1 VVGEI
6 YLNDFMKRKSRED
19 IVFDVVNNGL
29 LTLIM
34 LAVLL
39 PLYFVL
45 IASFSDPNLIYAGE
59 VWLYPKGF
67 TLDGYERIFNDSSIW
82 LGYLNSILYAGVGTF
97 IGVAVTVLAA
107 YPLARKNLAGKSF
120 IMWFLLITMFFS
132 GGLIPTYLLIKDLH
146 MLNTIWAL
154 VVPSAGAVFNVIIVR
169 TFFQSSIPDEMWE
182 AASIDGCSNTRY
194 FWSIVLPLSK
204 PIIAVMVLYHV
215 VGFWNGFFDA
225 LIYLNDGDK
234 YPLQLVLRNILV
246 QNQVSAGMMIDVE
259 SYAAKMRVTEL
270 IKYGVIIVSSLP
282 LLILYPFLQKY
293 FVKGVLIGSIK
304 G

>member
-1 VVGEI
+1 MNQ
-6 YLNDFMKRKSRED
+6 LLKRKSKGDLWFD
-19 IVFDVVNNGL
+19 IINYVMLTIVML
-29 LTLIM
+29 L
-34 LAVLL
+34 VLF

-45 IASFSDPNLIYAGE
+45 IASLSDPNLIYSGE
-59 VWLYPKGF
+59 VWFFPKGF
-67 TLDGYERIFNDSSIW
+67 TLDGYGRIFSDSSIW
-82 LGYLNSILYAGVGTF
+82 IGYANSILYASLGTL
-97 IGVAVTVLAA
+97 IGVAVTVCAA
-107 YPLARKNLAGKSF
+107 YPLARKGMAGKSV
-120 IMWFLLITMFFS
+120 IMWFLLISMFFS

-154 VVPSAGAVFNVIIVR
+154 VIPGAGGVFNVIIVR
-169 TFFQSSIPDEMWE
+169 TFFQSTIPDEMWE
-182 AASIDGCSNTRY
+182 AASIDGCSNSRF

-204 PIIAVMVLYHV
+204 SVIAVMVLYHV

-225 LIYLNDGDK
+225 LIYLNDERK

-246 QNQVSAGMMIDVE
+246 QNQANSSMMIDVE

-270 IKYGVIIVSSLP
+270 IKYGVIMVSSLP

-293 FVKGVLIGSIK
+293 FVKGVMIGSIK

>member
-1 VVGEI
+1 M
-6 YLNDFMKRKSRED
+6 NDFMKRKSRED

>member
-1 VVGEI
+1 MNQ
-6 YLNDFMKRKSRED
+6 LLKRKSKGDMWFD
-19 IVFDVVNNGL
+19 IVNYVMLTIVML
-29 LTLIM
+29 L
-34 LAVLL
+34 VLF

-45 IASFSDPNLIYAGE
+45 IASLSDPNLIYSGE
-59 VWLYPKGF
+59 VWFFPKGF
-67 TLDGYERIFNDSSIW
+67 TLDGYGRIFSDSSIW
-82 LGYLNSILYAGVGTF
+82 IGYANSILYAGLGTL
-97 IGVAVTVLAA
+97 IGVAVTVCAA
-107 YPLARKNLAGKSF
+107 YPLARKGLAGKSA
-120 IMWFLLITMFFS
+120 IMWFLLISMFFS

-154 VVPSAGAVFNVIIVR
+154 VIPGAGGVFNVIIVR
-169 TFFQSSIPDEMWE
+169 TFFQSTIPDEMWE
-182 AASIDGCSNTRY
+182 AASIDGCSNTRF

-204 PIIAVMVLYHV
+204 SVIAVMVLYHV

-225 LIYLNDGDK
+225 LIYLNDENK

-246 QNQVSAGMMIDVE
+246 QNQANSGMMIDVE

-293 FVKGVLIGSIK
+293 FVKGVMIGSIK

>member
-1 VVGEI
+1 MNQ
-6 YLNDFMKRKSRED
+6 LLKRKSKGDMWFD
-19 IVFDVVNNGL
+19 IVNYVMLTIVML
-29 LTLIM
+29 L
-34 LAVLL
+34 VLF

-45 IASFSDPNLIYAGE
+45 IASLSDPNLIYSGE
-59 VWLYPKGF
+59 VWFFPKGF
-67 TLDGYERIFNDSSIW
+67 TLDGYGRIFSDSSIW
-82 LGYLNSILYAGVGTF
+82 IGYANSILYASLGTL
-97 IGVAVTVLAA
+97 IGIAVTICAA
-107 YPLARKNLAGKSF
+107 YPLARKGLAGKSV
-120 IMWFLLITMFFS
+120 IMWFLLISMFFS

-154 VVPSAGAVFNVIIVR
+154 VIPGAGGVFNVIIVR
-169 TFFQSSIPDEMWE
+169 TFFQSTIPDEMWE
-182 AASIDGCSNTRY
+182 AASIDGCSNTRF

-204 PIIAVMVLYHV
+204 SVIAVMVLYHV

-225 LIYLNDGDK
+225 LIYLNDESK

-246 QNQVSAGMMIDVE
+246 QNQANSSMMIDVE

-270 IKYGVIIVSSLP
+270 IKYGVIMVSSLP

-293 FVKGVLIGSIK
+293 FVKGVMIGSIK

>member
-1 VVGEI
+1 M
-6 YLNDFMKRKSRED
+6 NDFMKRKSRED

-45 IASFSDPNLIYAGE
+45 VASFSDPNLIYAGE

-154 VVPSAGAVFNVIIVR
+154 VIPGAGAVFNVIIVR

>member
-1 VVGEI
+1 
-6 YLNDFMKRKSRED
+6 LNDFMKRKSRED

-154 VVPSAGAVFNVIIVR
+154 VVPGAGAVFNVIIVR

>member
-1 VVGEI
+1 M
-6 YLNDFMKRKSRED
+6 NDFFKRKSRGD
-19 IVFDVVNNGL
+19 IIFDVVNNGL

-120 IMWFLLITMFFS
+120 IMWFLLLTMFFS

-154 VVPSAGAVFNVIIVR
+154 VVPGAGAVFNVIIVR

>member
-1 VVGEI
+1 
-6 YLNDFMKRKSRED
+6 LNDFMKRKSRED

-45 IASFSDPNLIYAGE
+45 VASFSDPNLIYAGE

-154 VVPSAGAVFNVIIVR
+154 VIPGAGAVFNVIIVR

>member
-1 VVGEI
+1 
-6 YLNDFMKRKSRED
+6 M
-19 IVFDVVNNGL
+19 L
-29 LTLIM
+29 L
-34 LAVLL
+34 VLF

-45 IASFSDPNLIYAGE
+45 IASFSDPNYIYSGE
-59 VWLYPKGF
+59 VWLFPKGF
-67 TLDGYERIFNDSSIW
+67 TLDGYVRIFSDSSIW
-82 LGYLNSILYAGVGTF
+82 IGYANSILYAGLGTL
-97 IGVAVTVLAA
+97 IGVAVTVFAA
-107 YPLARKNLAGKSF
+107 YPLARKNLAGKSV
-120 IMWFLLITMFFS
+120 IMWFLMLTMFFS

-146 MLNTIWAL
+146 MLDTIWAL
-154 VVPSAGAVFNVIIVR
+154 VIPGAGGIFNVIIVR

-182 AASIDGCSNTRY
+182 AASIDGCSNTRF
-194 FWSIVLPLSK
+194 FWSFILPLSK
-204 PIIAVMVLYHV
+204 SIIAVMVLYHV

-225 LIYLNDGDK
+225 LIYMNDENK

-246 QNQVSAGMMIDVE
+246 QNQVNSGMMVDVE

-293 FVKGVLIGSIK
+293 FVKGVMIGSIK